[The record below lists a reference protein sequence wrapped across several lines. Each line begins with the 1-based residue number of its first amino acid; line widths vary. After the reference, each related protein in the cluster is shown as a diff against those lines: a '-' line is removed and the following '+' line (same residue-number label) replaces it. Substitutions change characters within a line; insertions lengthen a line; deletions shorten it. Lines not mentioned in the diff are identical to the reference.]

1 MQEINKVLSR
11 FFERS
16 KELNCIYRIEELMRR
31 QDLSTEEFFTE
42 LIKIIPSGWQ
52 HSTVCEVKIAY
63 EDSVFKSEDYSDTDW
78 MQEAELV
85 VDNNVVGYIRVV
97 YTQPI
102 EKNAGS
108 QFMPEEYKL
117 LNHVAQQVSNW
128 LLMRRVKKSLDIL
141 DRKKEEAVIKEEGEP
156 EPATD
161 EHWKWRFRLAQKIAE
176 KTDMDKF
183 GIKAI
188 YLIGSTKNATAGP
201 ASDIDFLVHFDG
213 DRQKEEL
220 IKCWFDGWSY
230 CLAEMN
236 FLKTGYMVNEGLV
249 DLHMV
254 TDEDIE
260 KKTSY
265 AVLIDSVNDRARPLK
280 TK

>member
-1 MQEINKVLSR
+1 MQEISKALSR

-31 QDLSTEEFFTE
+31 QDLSTEDFFRKLTE
-42 LIKIIPSGWQ
+42 IIPGGWQ
-52 HSTVCEVKIAY
+52 HTTVCEVKITY
-63 EDSVFKSEDYSDTDW
+63 EESVFTSEDYKDTEW
-78 MQEAELV
+78 MQEVELV
-85 VDNNVVGYIRVV
+85 VDNNVVGSVRVV

-102 EKNAGS
+102 EKNADS

-117 LNHVAQQVSNW
+117 LNHIAQQVSNW
-128 LLMRRVKKSLDIL
+128 LLVRRVKKSLEML
-141 DRKKEEAVIKEEGEP
+141 DRKKEEAVSEEESEP
-156 EPATD
+156 EPASD
-161 EHWKWRFRLAQKIAE
+161 EHWKWRFRLAKKIAE

-188 YLIGSTKNATAGP
+188 YLIGSSKNATAGP
-201 ASDIDFLVHFDG
+201 ASDMDFLVHFDG
-213 DRQKEEL
+213 DGQKKEL
-220 IKCWFDGWSY
+220 IKCWFDGWSH

-236 FLKTGYMVNEGLV
+236 FLKTGYMVKEGLV
-249 DLHMV
+249 DLHLL

-265 AVLIDSVNDRARPLK
+265 AVLINSVNDRARPLK
-280 TK
+280 TR